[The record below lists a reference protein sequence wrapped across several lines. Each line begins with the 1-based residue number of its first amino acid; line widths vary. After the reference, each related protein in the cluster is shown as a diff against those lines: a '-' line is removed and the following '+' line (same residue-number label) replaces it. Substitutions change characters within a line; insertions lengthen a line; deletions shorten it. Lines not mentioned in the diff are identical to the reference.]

1 MTKPYS
7 SPPTNL
13 RSLRDRL
20 TQVGFPSYRGDIA
33 MRRLGDGGTAE
44 VRCPVQGRRRPDR
57 SQTSLYGYRGL
68 PQVAERQGVVFGRL
82 QRHVAMIVVAQFAAT
97 LTDDTGAPLLL
108 VKGGS
113 SLELRRGIPDSRT
126 SKDFDTVARRD
137 IELIHEQLADAG
149 ETGWEGFTAIF
160 TAPEEIDVPGMP
172 VKPRRFTAKLSYRGR
187 AFATVP
193 IEVSSVEAGNADQF
207 DTLTSDALGLVG
219 VPAAVAVPCMT
230 IPWQIAQKLHAVTAV
245 LEEPKVNDRAHDLVD
260 LQLLEGLLLDADLM
274 PTRSACIAI
283 FEARAQHPWPP
294 RVATLPHWPL
304 IYAGALEGL
313 DHLELARTVDAA
325 AQAVQRF
332 VARIDRATKR

>member
-1 MTKPYS
+1 
-7 SPPTNL
+7 
-13 RSLRDRL
+13 
-20 TQVGFPSYRGDIA
+20 
-33 MRRLGDGGTAE
+33 
-44 VRCPVQGRRRPDR
+44 
-57 SQTSLYGYRGL
+57 
-68 PQVAERQGVVFGRL
+68 
-82 QRHVAMIVVAQFAAT
+82 MIVVAQFAAT

-137 IELIHEQLADAG
+137 IELIH
-149 ETGWEGFTAIF
+149 F

>member
-1 MTKPYS
+1 MRSAEASIGVTKPYS

-20 TQVGFPSYRGDIA
+20 T
-33 MRRLGDGGTAE
+33 
-44 VRCPVQGRRRPDR
+44 
-57 SQTSLYGYRGL
+57 
-68 PQVAERQGVVFGRL
+68 QVAERQGVVFGRL

-187 AFATVP
+187 AR
-193 IEVSSVEAGNADQF
+193 
-207 DTLTSDALGLVG
+207 L
-219 VPAAVAVPCMT
+219 
-230 IPWQIAQKLHAVTAV
+230 
-245 LEEPKVNDRAHDLVD
+245 R
-260 LQLLEGLLLDADLM
+260 
-274 PTRSACIAI
+274 
-283 FEARAQHPWPP
+283 
-294 RVATLPHWPL
+294 
-304 IYAGALEGL
+304 
-313 DHLELARTVDAA
+313 
-325 AQAVQRF
+325 
-332 VARIDRATKR
+332 

>member
-1 MTKPYS
+1 
-7 SPPTNL
+7 
-13 RSLRDRL
+13 
-20 TQVGFPSYRGDIA
+20 
-33 MRRLGDGGTAE
+33 
-44 VRCPVQGRRRPDR
+44 
-57 SQTSLYGYRGL
+57 
-68 PQVAERQGVVFGRL
+68 
-82 QRHVAMIVVAQFAAT
+82 MIVVAQFAAT

-283 FEARAQHPWPP
+283 FKARAQHPWPP

>member
-1 MTKPYS
+1 MTKPYT
-7 SPPTNL
+7 SPPPNL

-20 TQVGFPSYRGDIA
+20 S
-33 MRRLGDGGTAE
+33 
-44 VRCPVQGRRRPDR
+44 
-57 SQTSLYGYRGL
+57 
-68 PQVAERQGVVFGRL
+68 QVAERQGVVFGRL
-82 QRHVAMIVVAQFAAT
+82 QRHVAMIVVAQFAAV
-97 LTDDTGAPLLL
+97 LTDDSGAPLLL

-126 SKDFDTVARRD
+126 SKDFDAVARRD
-137 IELIHEQLADAG
+137 IESIHEQLADVG
-149 ETGWEGFTAIF
+149 EKGWEGFAAIF

-187 AFATVP
+187 AFASVP
-193 IEVSSVEAGNADQF
+193 IEVSTVEAGNADQF

-230 IPWQIAQKLHAVTAV
+230 LPWQIAQKLHAVTAV
-245 LEEPKVNDRAHDLVD
+245 LDQPKVNDRAHDLVD
-260 LQLLEGLLLDADLM
+260 LQLLEALLPDADLT

-294 RVATLPHWPL
+294 TVVTLPHWPP

-313 DHLELARTVDAA
+313 DHLELAATVEQAA
-325 AQAVQRF
+325 RAVQRF
-332 VARIDRATKR
+332 IERIDRATET

>member
-20 TQVGFPSYRGDIA
+20 T
-33 MRRLGDGGTAE
+33 
-44 VRCPVQGRRRPDR
+44 
-57 SQTSLYGYRGL
+57 
-68 PQVAERQGVVFGRL
+68 QVAERQGVVFGRL

-207 DTLTSDALGLVG
+207 DTLLR
-219 VPAAVAVPCMT
+219 
-230 IPWQIAQKLHAVTAV
+230 
-245 LEEPKVNDRAHDLVD
+245 RARPR
-260 LQLLEGLLLDADLM
+260 GR
-274 PTRSACIAI
+274 TRSSRRTLHDHSLANRA
-283 FEARAQHPWPP
+283 EAARSNCRARRTEGQRP
-294 RVATLPHWPL
+294 RSRP
-304 IYAGALEGL
+304 GGL
-313 DHLELARTVDAA
+313 AA
-325 AQAVQRF
+325 S
-332 VARIDRATKR
+332 

>member
-20 TQVGFPSYRGDIA
+20 TQA
-33 MRRLGDGGTAE
+33 A
-44 VRCPVQGRRRPDR
+44 Q
-57 SQTSLYGYRGL
+57 
-68 PQVAERQGVVFGRL
+68 RQGVVFGRL
-82 QRHVAMIVVAQFAAT
+82 QRHIAMIVVAQFAAM
-97 LTDDTGAPLLL
+97 LTDDSGAPLLL

-137 IELIHEQLADAG
+137 IATVHEQLADTG
-149 ETGWEGFTAIF
+149 ETGWEGFTATF
-160 TAPEEIDVPGMP
+160 TVPEEIDVPGMP
-172 VKPRRFTAKLSYRGR
+172 VKPRRFTAKLSYRGQP
-187 AFATVP
+187 FVSVP
-193 IEVSSVEAGNADQF
+193 IEVSNVEAGNADQF

-245 LEEPKVNDRAHDLVD
+245 LEAPRVNDRAHDLVD
-260 LQLLEGLLLDADLM
+260 LQLLEGLLPDSDLL
-274 PTRSACIAI
+274 PTRSACIAV

-294 RVATLPHWPL
+294 QVTALPHWPP
-304 IYAGALEGL
+304 IYSGALEGL
-313 DHLELARTVDAA
+313 DHLELAATVEE
-325 AQAVQRF
+325 AVKAVRRF
-332 VARIDRATKR
+332 VERIDVATET

>member
-1 MTKPYS
+1 MTKPYL

-20 TQVGFPSYRGDIA
+20 TQA
-33 MRRLGDGGTAE
+33 A
-44 VRCPVQGRRRPDR
+44 Q
-57 SQTSLYGYRGL
+57 
-68 PQVAERQGVVFGRL
+68 RQGVVFGRL

-97 LTDDTGAPLLL
+97 ITDDGDVPLLL

-126 SKDFDTVARRD
+126 SKDFDAVARCD
-137 IELIHEQLADAG
+137 IETVHEQLADAG

-160 TAPEEIDVPGMP
+160 TVPEEIEVPGMP
-172 VKPRRFTAKLSYRGR
+172 VKPRRFTAKLSYRGQP
-187 AFATVP
+187 FASVP
-193 IEVSSVEAGNADQF
+193 IEVSTVEAGNADHF

-219 VPAAVAVPCMT
+219 VPATIAVPCMT
-230 IPWQIAQKLHAVTAV
+230 LPWQIAQKLHAATAV
-245 LEEPKVNDRAHDLVD
+245 LEDPKVNDRAHDLVD
-260 LQLLEGLLLDADLM
+260 LQLLEGLLPDSDLLL
-274 PTRSACIAI
+274 TRSACVTV

-294 RVATLPHWPL
+294 TVTALSHWPP

-325 AQAVQRF
+325 AKTVQRF
-332 VARIDRATKR
+332 VGRIDGVPNR